1 VLGRLGVMVTQPG
14 SAGQQPRVRRPP
26 DDEAME
32 EELSRLARSLN
43 PLKEMVRAE
52 RQLSLSSAWTVATGG
67 SGGVGRYQVERWRP
81 GHFVQ
86 LDGAAVRA
94 LHLLPTEPDTPRS
107 HSLFG
112 LLNRCR
118 TPPGSRLLAQWI
130 RQPLLDVR
138 LINERLD
145 CVGALMSDAGLR
157 QFLHEDWLRRCPDL
171 QRLAVRLQRNRSG
184 LQDVYRLYLCFSRLP
199 QLRTALAEA
208 AESAAALRSLF
219 ADPLAECERDL
230 AKLVQMAQTTLDL
243 DAVESTGEYRIR
255 ASFDQQLGEIRET
268 LDELESQIRKQFRKL
283 QEDKSIK
290 LDLSKQHGYACRVT
304 KKDEK
309 CLRESRGYAILDV
322 KNNGVRFR
330 SAKMTELNDNWME
343 AKRQYEDQQASIVA
357 EVLKIAAGFVDYIFQ
372 LSDLLAQ
379 LDALVAMATAS
390 QLAPE
395 TYVRPTVRPM
405 ATGVIDISQCRHP
418 CVEQQ
423 EGVSYIANSAK
434 LDKSG
439 QHCLLVTGPNMGG
452 PPLCDLSPFP
462 SKSLFPSNPQVAL
475 TVLMAQIG
483 CYVPACSA
491 DISVV
496 DLISCRVGAADSL
509 QQGVSTFMAEMLETA
524 GILRSATPNSLVL
537 MDELGRG
544 TSTYDGFGLAWA
556 ITQQLADGLKCYCLC
571 ATHYHELAALA
582 DLHSCRLR
590 SRRPAAVVVRVR
602 DGVCDASLGLH
613 VAKLAGF
620 PSERTLRMAA
630 DKVCGPRLRCIRR
643 SGKRSSSRPEEAA
656 DAAVEVG
663 AALKAARLEDPAEF
677 DRLSPEERA
686 SRVGSFLE
694 AVQRSDNGLIACVM
708 AQLEEATAAMYC
720 LRCANI
726 PTPEAPFAFTES
738 AVNIELDRNLAV
750 ARYCLT
756 YQSRAVEDTRH
767 VSFAFP
773 QDDSSALFEFDA
785 TVNDRLIHRILAAMA
800 GESDASSDVF
810 NCYLGNVK
818 AGSAV
823 TIKMA
828 SLLELDETEIGQC
841 KMTIMRKLVPRYT
854 PGQEVGKPNVQPPT
868 RPEMLVEPQS
878 AAGGSGGGSSGWLSG
893 RLSIEVSLTDQA
905 PAQSVECAQARVD
918 WLEPGRKFKLILNSD
933 SDASDDDL
941 EIILRYAEPS
951 GPLPQLLVSRQPQS
965 VLRGC
970 VLKCELMLGEKLM
983 SPADDSSASR
993 QKEFILV
1000 VDRSGSMSGAN
1011 IRAASEALLLFLKS
1025 LPAGCLFNVIS
1036 FGSNF
1041 QPLFPTS
1048 QPYDGNSLDTALA
1061 LQASLEANM
1070 GGTEILRPL
1079 QWLFGGGCDN
1089 TSVAVKRSV
1098 VLITDGEVSNVQA
1111 VKDLVQANCSSGACR
1126 VHTVGIGHGA
1136 STALVKGVARVGR
1149 GQAEFVRDK
1158 TMPPS

>member
-1 VLGRLGVMVTQPG
+1 ASLSSMSATDETDSLLAFLQTLPPKVDTLIRCFDRGEYYSIHMGDAELVAEEFFQSTTMLKFHNVGRQRQPYVTVNKSAFENLCRAFLIDKRYRMEVYTIGKGRCWSVAYRASPGNLTQFEEILFAESGSIFDRMTHSAGVLAISARPASESGGGGGRLVGLAYHDVNDRRLLVSAFSDDQPWANVESAALQLGCRECLLVTPAQLPGLTEVLGRLGVMVTQPG

-52 RQLSLSSAWTVATGG
+52 RQLCLSSLWCLAQFLELGLDGGDGG

-86 LDGAAVRA
+86 LDGAALRA
-94 LHLLPTEPDTPRS
+94 LHLLPTEPETPRS

-219 ADPLAECERDL
+219 SDPLAECERDL

-268 LDELESQIRKQFRKL
+268 LDELESQIRKQFRKAVSDLQL

-452 PPLCDLSPFP
+452 
-462 SKSLFPSNPQVAL
+462 KSTFVRSVAL

-582 DLHSCRLR
+582 DLHSCVRNLCMSACVRDGRLLLLY
-590 SRRPAAVVVRVR
+590 AVR

-620 PSERTLRMAA
+620 PERTLRMAA
-630 DKVCGPRLRCIRR
+630 DKARDYDVFAA

-686 SRVGSFLE
+686 SRIGSFLE

-708 AQLEEATAAMYC
+708 AQLEEA
-720 LRCANI
+720 
-726 PTPEAPFAFTES
+726 S
-738 AVNIELDRNLAV
+738 
-750 ARYCLT
+750 
-756 YQSRAVEDTRH
+756 
-767 VSFAFP
+767 
-773 QDDSSALFEFDA
+773 
-785 TVNDRLIHRILAAMA
+785 
-800 GESDASSDVF
+800 
-810 NCYLGNVK
+810 
-818 AGSAV
+818 
-823 TIKMA
+823 
-828 SLLELDETEIGQC
+828 
-841 KMTIMRKLVPRYT
+841 
-854 PGQEVGKPNVQPPT
+854 
-868 RPEMLVEPQS
+868 
-878 AAGGSGGGSSGWLSG
+878 
-893 RLSIEVSLTDQA
+893 
-905 PAQSVECAQARVD
+905 
-918 WLEPGRKFKLILNSD
+918 
-933 SDASDDDL
+933 
-941 EIILRYAEPS
+941 
-951 GPLPQLLVSRQPQS
+951 
-965 VLRGC
+965 
-970 VLKCELMLGEKLM
+970 
-983 SPADDSSASR
+983 
-993 QKEFILV
+993 
-1000 VDRSGSMSGAN
+1000 
-1011 IRAASEALLLFLKS
+1011 
-1025 LPAGCLFNVIS
+1025 
-1036 FGSNF
+1036 
-1041 QPLFPTS
+1041 
-1048 QPYDGNSLDTALA
+1048 
-1061 LQASLEANM
+1061 
-1070 GGTEILRPL
+1070 
-1079 QWLFGGGCDN
+1079 
-1089 TSVAVKRSV
+1089 
-1098 VLITDGEVSNVQA
+1098 
-1111 VKDLVQANCSSGACR
+1111 
-1126 VHTVGIGHGA
+1126 
-1136 STALVKGVARVGR
+1136 
-1149 GQAEFVRDK
+1149 
-1158 TMPPS
+1158 

>member
-1 VLGRLGVMVTQPG
+1 CAPCRPDAGVVRPVRQMFNMRSSPLPAVHGVVKEHLAHSDDAEEKARLEPLLAVFKERFGLADAVKDAVNSAVKDAVNSAAKDNVNSAVKDAVNSAVKDAVNSAAKDDVNSAVKDAVNSAVKDVITRNSARNPIQTLDQESVHHRQGQVLVSCLSRLARQSDSIRRDSIRESGSIFDRMTHSAGVLAISARPASESGGGGGRLVGLAYHDVNDRRLLVSAFSDDQPWANVESAALQLGCRECLLVTPAQLPGLTEVLGRLGVMVTQPG

-32 EELSRLARSLN
+32 EEL
-43 PLKEMVRAE
+43 AE
-52 RQLSLSSAWTVATGG
+52 RQLCLSSLWCLAQFLELGLDGGDGG

-86 LDGAAVRA
+86 LDGAALRA
-94 LHLLPTEPDTPRS
+94 LHLLPTEPETPRS

-219 ADPLAECERDL
+219 SDPLAECERDL

-268 LDELESQIRKQFRKL
+268 LDELESQIRKQFRKAVSDLQL

-452 PPLCDLSPFP
+452 
-462 SKSLFPSNPQVAL
+462 KSTFVRSVAL

-582 DLHSCRLR
+582 DLHSC
-590 SRRPAAVVVRVR
+590 VRNLCMSACVR
-602 DGVCDASLGLH
+602 DG
-613 VAKLAGF
+613 
-620 PSERTLRMAA
+620 R
-630 DKVCGPRLRCIRR
+630 
-643 SGKRSSSRPEEAA
+643 
-656 DAAVEVG
+656 
-663 AALKAARLEDPAEF
+663 
-677 DRLSPEERA
+677 
-686 SRVGSFLE
+686 
-694 AVQRSDNGLIACVM
+694 
-708 AQLEEATAAMYC
+708 
-720 LRCANI
+720 
-726 PTPEAPFAFTES
+726 
-738 AVNIELDRNLAV
+738 
-750 ARYCLT
+750 
-756 YQSRAVEDTRH
+756 
-767 VSFAFP
+767 
-773 QDDSSALFEFDA
+773 
-785 TVNDRLIHRILAAMA
+785 
-800 GESDASSDVF
+800 
-810 NCYLGNVK
+810 
-818 AGSAV
+818 
-823 TIKMA
+823 
-828 SLLELDETEIGQC
+828 
-841 KMTIMRKLVPRYT
+841 
-854 PGQEVGKPNVQPPT
+854 
-868 RPEMLVEPQS
+868 
-878 AAGGSGGGSSGWLSG
+878 
-893 RLSIEVSLTDQA
+893 
-905 PAQSVECAQARVD
+905 
-918 WLEPGRKFKLILNSD
+918 
-933 SDASDDDL
+933 
-941 EIILRYAEPS
+941 
-951 GPLPQLLVSRQPQS
+951 
-965 VLRGC
+965 
-970 VLKCELMLGEKLM
+970 
-983 SPADDSSASR
+983 
-993 QKEFILV
+993 
-1000 VDRSGSMSGAN
+1000 
-1011 IRAASEALLLFLKS
+1011 LLL
-1025 LPAGCLFNVIS
+1025 
-1036 FGSNF
+1036 
-1041 QPLFPTS
+1041 
-1048 QPYDGNSLDTALA
+1048 
-1061 LQASLEANM
+1061 
-1070 GGTEILRPL
+1070 
-1079 QWLFGGGCDN
+1079 
-1089 TSVAVKRSV
+1089 
-1098 VLITDGEVSNVQA
+1098 
-1111 VKDLVQANCSSGACR
+1111 
-1126 VHTVGIGHGA
+1126 
-1136 STALVKGVARVGR
+1136 
-1149 GQAEFVRDK
+1149 
-1158 TMPPS
+1158 